1 MNKLKHDLSLAT
13 DNIVRARQLMMRAA
27 SLLGESREIFR
38 AAVSDVEGFDDKL
51 ILSSAA
57 DLTSSDITHLLD
69 SSHSGPSTTAFRL
82 VENFLMQDVSY
93 GVDDADD

>member
-1 MNKLKHDLSLAT
+1 
-13 DNIVRARQLMMRAA
+13 MMRAA

-57 DLTSSDITHLLD
+57 DLTSSDITHLMD
-69 SSHSGPSTTAFRL
+69 SSRSGPSATVFRL
-82 VENFLMQDVSY
+82 VENFLMLDVSY
-93 GVDDADD
+93 GIDPSDD